1 MPAQMIPTTTKVLV
15 PTGTI
20 VTATGNSTAFT
31 LPLADSYGI
40 FINVT
45 AASGTTPTLD
55 AVLQS
60 TPDSGTTWLN
70 LPIKWTQLTTTGQA
84 FVRFQQTMGLGEAA
98 SAGVALGTGAATA
111 ANTPFIGA
119 VNTTVLG
126 ASSQIPTVRIAYTV
140 TGTTPS
146 FTLGVYAFMAPRGN
160 TVT

>member
-1 MPAQMIPTTTKVLV
+1 MPAQMILTTTKVLV
-15 PTGTI
+15 PAATI
-20 VTATGNSTAFT
+20 VTTTGNSAAFT
-31 LPLADSYGI
+31 LPLADSYAI

-60 TPDSGTTWLN
+60 SPDGGTTWLN
-70 LPIKWTQLTTTGQA
+70 LPIKWTQLTAVGQA
-84 FVRFQQTMGLGEAA
+84 YVRFQQTMGLGESA
-98 SAGVALGTGAATA
+98 SAGVALGTGAAAA

-119 VNTTVLG
+119 QYTTVLG
-126 ASSQIPTVRIAYTV
+126 ASAQIPTVRIAYTV

-146 FTLGVYAFMAPRGN
+146 FTLGVYAFLAPRGN